1 MKKSAVFFAVL
12 ALALIG
18 GCSQLSQDVKV
29 NLASKSQISQQDN
42 SQTSL
47 DWQGWY
53 KGVVPCA
60 DCAGIEQSL
69 MLNSD
74 NTYILQSVYQNK
86 ARDRFEEKGHFHWN
100 KTGSIISLSNNMTFK
115 VGENKLL
122 MLDADGQMVT
132 GELASYYILHKIPN
146 LVGADSDK
154 HGCISSAGYQWSEKE
169 QRCIRPWL
177 NN

>member
-1 MKKSAVFFAVL
+1 MKKSAVFLVIF

-18 GCSQLSQDVKV
+18 GCSQLSQNVNV
-29 NLASKSQISQQDN
+29 NLATKSQISPQDN

-53 KGVVPCA
+53 KGVIPCA

-69 MLNSD
+69 MINSD
-74 NTYILQSVYQNK
+74 NSFILQSVYQNK
-86 ARDRFEEKGHFHWN
+86 ARDRFEEKGYFKWD
-100 KTGSIISLSNNMTFK
+100 KTGSIISLSNNMKFK
-115 VGENKLL
+115 VSENKLL

-132 GELASYYILHKIPN
+132 GELANDYILHKIPN

-154 HGCISSAGYQWSEKE
+154 HGCIGSAGYQWSEKK